1 MRLGLLGP
9 AEGNVEGLGRAAE
22 LLVDVLKV
30 ERAIYL
36 GNDEALDQAVAAWAA
51 RLVGS
56 DPSDDAAWSR
66 AARVA
71 LRGTAE
77 EIDAFVGK
85 ERARQRLRVLEA
97 LPPRSDARTIE
108 MIGDRVAVLLY
119 DKGALDEEDIF
130 AATLL
135 VYGKS
140 PEPLV
145 KKVGNRW
152 FVTPGAIGAAGGG
165 IAVLD
170 DGGEEIVASIYA
182 LDGTL
187 SASEPIAVAR
197 AAKMKIQGGGG

>member
-9 AEGNVEGLGRAAE
+9 AEGNVVGLGRAAE

-30 ERAIYL
+30 DRAVYL
-36 GNDEALDQAVAAWAA
+36 GNDDGLDAAVAALAQ
-51 RLVGS
+51 RLLEG
-56 DPSDDAAWSR
+56 DPSDDAVWSR

-71 LRGTAE
+71 LRGSPA
-77 EIDAFVGK
+77 EIDAFVAK

-97 LPPRSDARTIE
+97 LPKKGGARTIE

-119 DKGALDEEDIF
+119 DKASLDEEDIF

-152 FVTPGAIGAAGGG
+152 FLSPGTIGAPGGG
-165 IAVLD
+165 IGVLD
-170 DGGEEIVASIYA
+170 DGGEEIIASVYA
-182 LDGTL
+182 TDGTCTL
-187 SASEPIAVAR
+187 TETIAVTR
-197 AAKMKIQGGGG
+197 AAKMKIQGGSG